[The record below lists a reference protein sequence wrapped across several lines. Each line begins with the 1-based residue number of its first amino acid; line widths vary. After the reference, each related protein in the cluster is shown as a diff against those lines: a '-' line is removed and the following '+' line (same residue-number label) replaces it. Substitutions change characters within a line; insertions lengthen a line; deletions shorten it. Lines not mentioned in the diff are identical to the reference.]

1 MNVNYIK
8 LLSNRFSRHRRLSRA
23 AACITAVMLF
33 LLTVPAFALAQESGP
48 SAESIAVDTVWVMLA
63 AFLVFFMQAG
73 FFTLEVGFSRAK
85 NAGHIAWKI
94 LINMSLSA
102 LVFWAVGF
110 AIAFGTGS
118 GFAGSSGWFL
128 NVAPDDTNTVFA
140 SLAYSNV
147 PISAKFLF
155 EFAFAAVSLAI
166 VYGALLERTK
176 MVVYFVFGIVFSAF
190 IYPVVGH
197 WIWGGGWLAQ
207 LGMQDFAGSTV
218 VHLLGATSA
227 LVGALALGPR
237 IGKYSKDGKPRAI
250 PGHSMP
256 LALLG
261 VIILW
266 LGWFGFNPG
275 STLNAMD
282 LSFVDVAV
290 VTNMAAA
297 AGVLSAMFTA
307 WLLMGKPDIGMTANG
322 AIAALVAIT
331 AGCGFVEPWAAVII
345 GGVAG
350 SLMVIMV
357 LAVDRIRIDDPIGA
371 LSCHGISGIW
381 GTLATGLFAAPAA
394 VERLNIG
401 SAGLFYGGGFHQLG
415 VQALGIG
422 AVFAF
427 VLAVSGIVFYG
438 LKYTVGVRL
447 TAEQELAGSDF
458 SEHGMW
464 GYPEHFVGPDDGTA
478 GASLADRIKES
489 LPPAEPKA
497 PIPPSEPK
505 LATD

>member
-1 MNVNYIK
+1 MTDFTQK
-8 LLSNRFSRHRRLSRA
+8 LRRRA
-23 AACITAVMLF
+23 AMLALSV
-33 LLTVPAFALAQESGP
+33 LLGGLGMLVIPSLAFAQSSAP
-48 SAESIAVDTVWVMLA
+48 SPESIAVDTVWVVLA
-63 AFLVFFMQAG
+63 TFLVFFMQAG
-73 FFTLEVGFSRAK
+73 FFTLEIGFTRAK

-94 LINMSLSA
+94 LVNMSISA
-102 LVFWAVGF
+102 IVFWAVGF
-110 AIAFGTGS
+110 AIAFGTGN
-118 GFAGSSGWFL
+118 GLAGAGGWFM
-128 NVAPDDTNTVFA
+128 NVAPDKVNSVFS

-147 PISAKFLF
+147 PISAKFMF

-166 VYGALLERTK
+166 VWGALLERTK
-176 MVVYFVFGIVFSAF
+176 MIVYFVFGVVFIGF

-197 WIWGGGWLAQ
+197 WIWGGGWLGQ

-227 LVGALALGPR
+227 FVGTLALGPR
-237 IGKYSKDGKPRAI
+237 IGKYSRRDGRPKPI

-282 LSFVDVAV
+282 LSFANIAL

-307 WLLMGKPDIGMTANG
+307 WLLLGKPDIGMTANG

-331 AGCGFVEPWAAVII
+331 AGSGFVEPWAALVI

-350 SLMVIMV
+350 ALMVVMV
-357 LAVDRIRIDDPIGA
+357 LAIDRIHIDDPIGA

-381 GTLATGLFAAPAA
+381 GTLATGLFAAPSI
-394 VERLNIG
+394 VSRLKVG
-401 SAGLFYGGGFHQLG
+401 TPGLFYGGGFHQLG
-415 VQALGIG
+415 VQALGIA

-427 VLAVSGIVFYG
+427 VLVTSGIVFYG
-438 LKYTVGVRL
+438 LKALVGIRL
-447 TAEQELAGSDF
+447 SPEQELAGSDF
-458 SEHGMW
+458 AEHGMW
-464 GYPEHFVGPDDGTA
+464 GYPEHFVGPDDGTDGTA
-478 GASLADRIKES
+478 LADRLRS
-489 LPPAEPKA
+489 APPVGHGGKPEPA
-497 PIPPSEPK
+497 R
-505 LATD
+505 A

>member
-1 MNVNYIK
+1 MTFFRKLSIK
-8 LLSNRFSRHRRLSRA
+8 FARCRRLSRLA
-23 AACITAVMLF
+23 AAVTGAMMVVLAF
-33 LLTVPAFALAQESGP
+33 PALALAQEGGP
-48 SAESIAVDTVWVMLA
+48 SPEAVAVDTVWVMLA

-94 LINMSLSA
+94 LVNMSISA
-102 LVFWAVGF
+102 IVFWAVGF
-110 AIAFGTGS
+110 AIAFGAGS
-118 GFAGSSGWFL
+118 SFAGSSGWFL
-128 NVAPDDTNTVFA
+128 NVTPENANSVFA
-140 SLAYSNV
+140 SLSFSNV
-147 PISAKFLF
+147 PVSAKFLF

-166 VYGALLERTK
+166 VWGALLERTK
-176 MVVYFVFGIVFSAF
+176 MIVYIIFAVVFSAF

-197 WIWGGGWLAQ
+197 WIWGGGWLAS

-227 LVGALALGPR
+227 LVGTLALGPR
-237 IGKYSKDGKPRAI
+237 IGKYGRDGRPRPI

-282 LSFVDVAV
+282 LSFADIAV

-297 AGVLSAMFTA
+297 AGVLAAMFTA
-307 WLLMGKPDIGMTANG
+307 WLVMGKPDIGMTANG

-331 AGCGFVEPWAAVII
+331 APSGYVEPWAAIII

-350 SLMVIMV
+350 AVMVLMVLFI
-357 LAVDRIRIDDPIGA
+357 DRIHIDDPIGA

-381 GTLATGLFAAPAA
+381 GTLATGLFAAPAL
-394 VERLNIG
+394 VDRLKIG
-401 SAGLFYGGGFHQLG
+401 TPGLFYGGGFHQLG
-415 VQALGIG
+415 VQALGVI

-427 VLAVSGIVFYG
+427 VLVCSGAVFYG
-438 LKYTVGVRL
+438 LKALIGIRL
-447 TAEQELAGSDF
+447 SPEQELAGSDF

-464 GYPEHFVGPDDGTA
+464 GYPEHFVGADDGTDGTA
-478 GASLADRIKES
+478 LADRLRGGMSPHSHGEA
-489 LPPAEPKA
+489 LPAE
-497 PIPPSEPK
+497 
-505 LATD
+505 

>member
-1 MNVNYIK
+1 VRFINK
-8 LLSNRFSRHRRLSRA
+8 LSTRLSRYRRLSRFA
-23 AACITAVMLF
+23 ALATVAILV
-33 LLTVPAFALAQESGP
+33 LLTVPALAMARDGAP
-48 SAESIAVDTVWVMLA
+48 SAESVAIDTVWVMLA

-73 FFTLEVGFSRAK
+73 FFTLEVGFTRAK

-94 LINMSLSA
+94 LVNLAMSGLI
-102 LVFWAVGF
+102 FWAVGF

-128 NVAPDDTNTVFA
+128 NVTPDNASSVFA

-207 LGMQDFAGSTV
+207 YGMQDFAGSTV

-237 IGKYSKDGKPRAI
+237 IGKYGKDGKPKPI

-256 LALLG
+256 MALLG

-282 LSFVDVAV
+282 LSFADIAL
-290 VTNMAAA
+290 VTNMAAV
-297 AGVLSAMFTA
+297 AGVLSAMITA
-307 WLLMGKPDIGMTANG
+307 WLVLGKPDIGMTANG

-331 AGCGFVEPWAAVII
+331 AGSGFVEPWAAVII

-350 SLMVIMV
+350 SVMVLMVLFI
-357 LAVDRIRIDDPIGA
+357 DRIRIDDPIGA

-381 GTLATGLFAAPAA
+381 GTLATGLFAAPAM
-394 VERLNIG
+394 VDRLKVG
-401 SAGLFYGGGFHQLG
+401 TPGLFYGGGLHQLG
-415 VQALGIG
+415 VQALGVA

-427 VLAVSGIVFYG
+427 VLVCSGIVFYG
-438 LKYTVGVRL
+438 LKYTVGIRL
-447 TAEQELAGSDF
+447 TPEQELAGSDF

-464 GYPEHFVGPDDGTA
+464 GYPEHFVGPDDGSEGTA
-478 GASLADRIKES
+478 IADRIRETVPS
-489 LPPAEPKA
+489 PARSGGKPTPA
-497 PIPPSEPK
+497 G
-505 LATD
+505 A

>member
-1 MNVNYIK
+1 MPSLKSFFKNRITRLAGAVSVAA
-8 LLSNRFSRHRRLSRA
+8 LL
-23 AACITAVMLF
+23 V
-33 LLTVPAFALAQESGP
+33 LLLLPSLALAQDEGP
-48 SAESIAVDTVWVMLA
+48 SAESIAIDTVWVMLA

-73 FFTLEVGFSRAK
+73 FFTLEVGFCRAK

-94 LINMSLSA
+94 LVNLSISA

-110 AIAFGTGS
+110 AVAFGTGS
-118 GFAGSSGWFL
+118 GFAGSSGWFM
-128 NVAPDDTNTVFA
+128 NVTAENSNDVFA
-140 SLAYSNV
+140 SLAYSNI

-155 EFAFAAVSLAI
+155 QFAFAAVSLAI

-176 MVVYFVFGIVFSAF
+176 MVVYMVFGVVFAGF

-227 LVGALALGPR
+227 LVGTLALGPR
-237 IGKYSKDGKPRAI
+237 IGKYGKDGKPKPI

-282 LSFVDVAV
+282 LSFAHIAL

-297 AGVLSAMFTA
+297 AGVIAAMITA
-307 WLLMGKPDIGMTANG
+307 WLVMGKPDIGMTANG

-331 AGCGFVEPWAAVII
+331 APSGFVEPWAAVLI

-350 SLMVIMV
+350 TIMV
-357 LAVDRIRIDDPIGA
+357 LMVLAIDRIHIDDPIGA

-381 GTLATGLFAAPAA
+381 GTLATGLFAAPEM
-394 VERLNIG
+394 VERLKVG
-401 SAGLFYGGGFHQLG
+401 TPGLFYGGGFHQIG
-415 VQALGIG
+415 VQALGIL

-427 VLAVSGIVFYG
+427 VLVCSGIVFYG
-438 LKYTVGVRL
+438 LKALTGIRL
-447 TAEQELAGSDF
+447 SPEQELAGSDF
-458 SEHGMW
+458 AEHGMW
-464 GYPEHFVGPDDGTA
+464 GYPEHFVGPDDGTDGTA
-478 GASLADRIKES
+478 LADRLRES
-489 LPPAEPKA
+489 IPPAEIGGPTPA
-497 PIPPSEPK
+497 G
-505 LATD
+505 A

>member
-1 MNVNYIK
+1 MTDFAQVIK
-8 LLSNRFSRHRRLSRA
+8 KRIAFMVMAVLAAGLGLLF
-23 AACITAVMLF
+23 
-33 LLTVPAFALAQESGP
+33 VPSLAFAQSSTP
-48 SAESIAVDTVWVMLA
+48 SPESIAVDTVWVMLA

-73 FFTLEVGFSRAK
+73 FFTLEIGFTRAK

-94 LINMSLSA
+94 LVNMSISA
-102 LVFWAVGF
+102 IVFWAVGF
-110 AIAFGTGS
+110 AIAFGAGS
-118 GFAGSSGWFL
+118 SFAGSSGWFL
-128 NVAPDDTNTVFA
+128 NVAPGQANSVFA
-140 SLAYSNV
+140 SLAYSNAPV
-147 PISAKFLF
+147 SAKFLF

-166 VYGALLERTK
+166 VWGALLERTK
-176 MVVYFVFGIVFSAF
+176 MIVYFVFAVVFTAF

-197 WIWGGGWLAQ
+197 WIWGGGWLSQ

-227 LVGALALGPR
+227 FVGTLALGPR
-237 IGKYSKDGKPRAI
+237 IGKYSRDGKPKPI

-282 LSFVDVAV
+282 LSFADIAV

-297 AGVLSAMFTA
+297 AGVLSAMLMA

-331 AGCGFVEPWAAVII
+331 APSGYVEPWAAVII

-350 SLMVIMV
+350 ALMVVMV
-357 LAVDRIRIDDPIGA
+357 LAIDRIRIDDPIGA

-381 GTLATGLFAAPAA
+381 GTLATGIFAAPAM
-394 VERLNIG
+394 VSRLKIG
-401 SAGLFYGGGFHQLG
+401 TPGLVYGGGFHQLG
-415 VQALGIG
+415 VQALGVAAVFTFVLICSG
-422 AVFAF
+422 AVFYGMKAL
-427 VLAVSGIVFYG
+427 VGI
-438 LKYTVGVRL
+438 RL
-447 TAEQELAGSDF
+447 SPEQELAGSDF
-458 SEHGMW
+458 AEHGMW
-464 GYPEHFVGPDDGTA
+464 GYPEHFVGPDDGTDGTA
-478 GASLADRIKES
+478 LADRLRNAPVLEH
-489 LPPAEPKA
+489 PGEPMRA
-497 PIPPSEPK
+497 
-505 LATD
+505 

>member
-1 MNVNYIK
+1 MSIFK
-8 LLSNRFSRHRRLSRA
+8 GLSDRLSRHRTFARFGAFATA
-23 AACITAVMLF
+23 AMLVM
-33 LLTVPAFALAQESGP
+33 LTVPAFAMAQDGAP
-48 SAESIAVDTVWVMLA
+48 SAESIAIDTIWVMLA

-73 FFTLEVGFSRAK
+73 FFALEIGFCRAK

-94 LINMSLSA
+94 LVNMSISA
-102 LVFWAVGF
+102 VAFWAVGF

-128 NVAPDDTNTVFA
+128 NVTPDDANNVFA
-140 SLAYSNV
+140 SLSYSNV
-147 PISAKFLF
+147 PVSAKFLF

-166 VYGALLERTK
+166 VWGALLERTK

-197 WIWGGGWLAQ
+197 WIWGGGWLGQ

-227 LVGALALGPR
+227 LVGTLALGPR
-237 IGKYSKDGKPRAI
+237 IGKYGRDGKPKPI

-261 VIILW
+261 VLILW

-282 LSFVDVAV
+282 LSFADIAI

-297 AGVLSAMFTA
+297 GGVLAAMLVA
-307 WLLMGKPDIGMTANG
+307 WLVMGKPDIGMTANG

-331 AGCGFVEPWAAVII
+331 AGSGFVEPWAAVII
-345 GGVAG
+345 GAVAG
-350 SLMVIMV
+350 AVMVIMV
-357 LAVDRIRIDDPIGA
+357 LAIDRIRIDDPIGA

-381 GTLATGLFAAPAA
+381 GTLATGLFAAPSAI
-394 VERLNIG
+394 ERLHVG
-401 SAGLFYGGGFHQLG
+401 TAGLVYGGGFHQLG

-427 VLAVSGIVFYG
+427 VLVCSGVVFYG
-438 LKYTVGVRL
+438 LKYTVGIRL
-447 TAEQELAGSDF
+447 SPEQELSGSDF
-458 SEHGMW
+458 AEHGMW

-478 GASLADRIKES
+478 GTALADR
-489 LPPAEPKA
+489 LRGTTPPPSIEPPGGAA
-497 PIPPSEPK
+497 PIQ
-505 LATD
+505 A

>member
-1 MNVNYIK
+1 MVMAV
-8 LLSNRFSRHRRLSRA
+8 LA
-23 AACITAVMLF
+23 AGLGMLF
-33 LLTVPAFALAQESGP
+33 VPSLAFAQSAAP
-48 SAESIAVDTVWVMLA
+48 SPESIAVDTVWVMLA

-73 FFTLEVGFSRAK
+73 FFTLEIGFTRAK

-94 LINMSLSA
+94 LVNMSISA
-102 LVFWAVGF
+102 IVFWAVGF
-110 AIAFGTGS
+110 AIAFGSGS
-118 GFAGSSGWFL
+118 GFAGSGGWFM
-128 NVAPDDTNTVFA
+128 NVAPDKLNSVFS

-147 PISAKFLF
+147 PISAKFMF

-166 VYGALLERTK
+166 VWGALLERTK
-176 MVVYFVFGIVFSAF
+176 MIVYFVFAVVFTAF

-197 WIWGGGWLAQ
+197 WIWGGGWLSQ

-227 LVGALALGPR
+227 FVGTLALGPR
-237 IGKYSKDGKPRAI
+237 IGKYSRDGKPKPI

-282 LSFVDVAV
+282 LSFASIAL

-297 AGVLSAMFTA
+297 AGVLSAMIMA
-307 WLLMGKPDIGMTANG
+307 WILMGKPDIGMTANG

-331 AGCGFVEPWAAVII
+331 AGSGYVEPWAALII

-350 SLMVIMV
+350 ALMVVMV
-357 LAVDRIRIDDPIGA
+357 LAIDRIRIDDPIGA

-381 GTLATGLFAAPAA
+381 GTLATGLFAAPGIVA
-394 VERLNIG
+394 RLKVG
-401 SAGLFYGGGFHQLG
+401 RPGLVYGGGFHQLG
-415 VQALGIG
+415 VQALGIA
-422 AVFAF
+422 AVFVF
-427 VLAVSGIVFYG
+427 VLVTSGVVFYG
-438 LKYTVGVRL
+438 LKALVGIRL
-447 TAEQELAGSDF
+447 SPEQELAGSDF
-458 SEHGMW
+458 AEHGMW
-464 GYPEHFVGPDDGTA
+464 GYPEHFVGPDDGTDGTA
-478 GASLADRIKES
+478 LADRLVNVPPVERG
-489 LPPAEPKA
+489 PEPAEA
-497 PIPPSEPK
+497 
-505 LATD
+505 

>member
-1 MNVNYIK
+1 MAMAV
-8 LLSNRFSRHRRLSRA
+8 LA
-23 AACITAVMLF
+23 AGLGMLF
-33 LLTVPAFALAQESGP
+33 VPTLAFAQSATP
-48 SAESIAVDTVWVMLA
+48 SPESIAVDTVWVMLA

-73 FFTLEVGFSRAK
+73 FFTLEIGFTRAK

-94 LINMSLSA
+94 LVNMSISA
-102 LVFWAVGF
+102 IVFWAVGF
-110 AIAFGTGS
+110 AIAFGTGNGLIGS
-118 GFAGSSGWFL
+118 GGWFMS
-128 NVAPDDTNTVFA
+128 VAPDKVNSVFS

-147 PISAKFLF
+147 PISAKFMF

-166 VYGALLERTK
+166 VWGALLERTK
-176 MVVYFVFGIVFSAF
+176 MIVYFVFAVVFTAF

-197 WIWGGGWLAQ
+197 WIWGGGWLSQ

-227 LVGALALGPR
+227 FVGTLALGPR
-237 IGKYSKDGKPRAI
+237 IGKYSKRDGSPKPI

-282 LSFVDVAV
+282 LSFANIAL

-297 AGVLSAMFTA
+297 GGVLSAMLMA
-307 WLLMGKPDIGMTANG
+307 WILMGKPDIGMTANG

-331 AGCGFVEPWAAVII
+331 AGSGFVEPWAALII

-350 SLMVIMV
+350 ALMVVMV
-357 LAVDRIRIDDPIGA
+357 LAIDRIRIDDPIGA

-381 GTLATGLFAAPAA
+381 GTLATGLFAAPSIVA
-394 VERLNIG
+394 RLKVG
-401 SAGLFYGGGFHQLG
+401 TPGLVYGGGFHQLG
-415 VQALGIG
+415 VQALGITAVFVFVLVTSG
-422 AVFAF
+422 AVFY
-427 VLAVSGIVFYG
+427 GIKA
-438 LKYTVGVRL
+438 LVGIRL
-447 TAEQELAGSDF
+447 SPEQELAGSDF
-458 SEHGMW
+458 AEHGMW
-464 GYPEHFVGPDDGTA
+464 GYPEHFVGPDDDTDGTA
-478 GASLADRIKES
+478 LADRLQGIQPVEHGSK
-489 LPPAEPKA
+489 PQPAGA
-497 PIPPSEPK
+497 
-505 LATD
+505 

>member
-1 MNVNYIK
+1 
-8 LLSNRFSRHRRLSRA
+8 
-23 AACITAVMLF
+23 MLVA
-33 LLTVPAFALAQESGP
+33 LTLPTLALAQGDAP
-48 SAESIAVDTVWVMLA
+48 SAESIAIDTVWVMLA
-63 AFLVFFMQAG
+63 TFLVFFMQAG

-94 LINMSLSA
+94 LVNMAISGMA
-102 LVFWAVGF
+102 FWAVGF
-110 AIAFGTGS
+110 AIAFGSGS

-128 NVAPDDTNTVFA
+128 NVSPDNTNTVFS
-140 SLAYSNV
+140 SLAFSNV

-190 IYPVVGH
+190 VYPVVGH
-197 WIWGGGWLAQ
+197 WIWGGGWLSQ

-227 LVGALALGPR
+227 LVGAVALGPR
-237 IGKYSKDGKPRAI
+237 IGKYGRDGKPKPI

-282 LSFVDVAV
+282 LSFADIAL
-290 VTNMAAA
+290 VTNMAAV
-297 AGVLSAMFTA
+297 AGVLGAMITA
-307 WLLMGKPDIGMTANG
+307 WLVLGKPDIGMTANG

-331 AGCGFVEPWAAVII
+331 AGSGYVQPWAAVII

-350 SLMVIMV
+350 TVMVLMVLLI
-357 LAVDRIRIDDPIGA
+357 DRIRIDDPIGA

-381 GTLATGLFAAPAA
+381 GTLATGLFAAPSM
-394 VERLNIG
+394 VDRLKVG
-401 SAGLFYGGGFHQLG
+401 TPGLFYGGGFHQLG
-415 VQALGIG
+415 VQALGVA

-427 VLAVSGIVFYG
+427 VLVCSGIVFYG
-438 LKYTVGVRL
+438 LKYTVGIRL
-447 TAEQELAGSDF
+447 TPEQELSGSDF
-458 SEHGMW
+458 AEHGMW
-464 GYPEHFVGPDDGTA
+464 GYPEHFVGPDDGSDGTA
-478 GASLADRIKES
+478 LADRLREVTHPEHS
-489 LPPAEPKA
+489 GPAPTPA
-497 PIPPSEPK
+497 Q
-505 LATD
+505 A

>member
-1 MNVNYIK
+1 MDLLKSIFSWRK
-8 LLSNRFSRHRRLSRA
+8 LLMMGAVSIA
-23 AACITAVMLF
+23 TALVLMLPS
-33 LLTVPAFALAQESGP
+33 LAFAQDAEV
-48 SAESIAVDTVWVMLA
+48 SAESIAIDTVWVMLA

-73 FFTLEVGFSRAK
+73 FFALEVGFTRAK

-94 LINMSLSA
+94 LVNLSLSA

-128 NVAPDDTNTVFA
+128 NVAPDDTSTVFA

-147 PISAKFLF
+147 AINAKFLF

-176 MVVYFVFGIVFSAF
+176 MVVYFVFGIVFSAL

-197 WIWGGGWLAQ
+197 WIWGGGWLAE

-218 VHLLGATSA
+218 VHLVGATSA

-237 IGKYSKDGKPRAI
+237 IGKYSREGKPRPI

-256 LALLG
+256 MALLG
-261 VIILW
+261 VVILW

-282 LSFVDVAV
+282 LSFADIAV
-290 VTNMAAA
+290 TTNMAAA
-297 AGVLSAMFTA
+297 AGVLAAMAMA
-307 WLLMGKPDIGMTANG
+307 WLIMGKPDIGMTANG

-331 AGCGFVEPWAAVII
+331 AGSGFVEPWAAVII
-345 GGVAG
+345 GAIAG
-350 SLMVIMV
+350 GLMVVMV
-357 LAVDRIRIDDPIGA
+357 LAIDRIRIDDPIGA

-381 GTLATGLFAAPAA
+381 GTMAVGLFATPDL
-394 VERLNIG
+394 VEKLGVG
-401 SAGLFYGGGFHQLG
+401 SPGLFYGGGFHQLG
-415 VQALGIG
+415 IQALGIG

-427 VLAVSGIVFYG
+427 VLVASGIVFYG
-438 LKYTVGVRL
+438 LKAAVGIRL
-447 TAEQELAGSDF
+447 TPEQELMGSDF
-458 SEHGMW
+458 AEHGMW
-464 GYPEHFVGPDDGTA
+464 GYPEHFVGPDDGSD
-478 GASLADRIKES
+478 GAAIADRIG
-489 LPPAEPKA
+489 KA
-497 PIPPSEPK
+497 PVPAGAANPTP
-505 LATD
+505 AGV

>member
-1 MNVNYIK
+1 MKFIHK
-8 LLSNRFSRHRRLSRA
+8 LSTRFARHRKLSRFAVFAVA
-23 AACITAVMLF
+23 AMLVS
-33 LLTVPAFALAQESGP
+33 LTLPALAMAQGGTPTPESV
-48 SAESIAVDTVWVMLA
+48 AVDTVWVMLA
-63 AFLVFFMQAG
+63 TFLVFFMQAG

-94 LINMSLSA
+94 LVNMAISGM
-102 LVFWAVGF
+102 VFWAVGF
-110 AIAFGTGS
+110 AIAFGSGS

-128 NVAPDDTNTVFA
+128 NVTPENTNSVFA
-140 SLAYSNV
+140 SLAFSNV

-166 VYGALLERTK
+166 VWGALLERTK
-176 MVVYFVFGIVFSAF
+176 MIVYFVFGVVFTGF

-197 WIWGGGWLAQ
+197 WIWGGGWLSQ

-227 LVGALALGPR
+227 LVGAVALGPR
-237 IGKYSKDGKPRAI
+237 IGKYGRDGKPKPI

-261 VIILW
+261 VVILW

-282 LSFVDVAV
+282 LSFADIAL
-290 VTNMAAA
+290 VTNMAAV
-297 AGVLSAMFTA
+297 AGVLAAMITA
-307 WLLMGKPDIGMTANG
+307 WAIMGKPDIGMTANG

-331 AGCGFVEPWAAVII
+331 AGSGYVEPWAAVII

-350 SLMVIMV
+350 AVMVLMVLFI
-357 LAVDRIRIDDPIGA
+357 DRIRIDDPIGA

-381 GTLATGLFAAPAA
+381 GTLATGLFAAPSM
-394 VERLNIG
+394 VEHLKVG
-401 SAGLFYGGGFHQLG
+401 APGLFYGGGFHQLG

-427 VLAVSGIVFYG
+427 VLVCSGVVFYG
-438 LKYTVGVRL
+438 LKYTVGIRL
-447 TAEQELAGSDF
+447 SPEQELAGSDF

-464 GYPEHFVGPDDGTA
+464 GYPEHFVGPDDGSDGTA
-478 GASLADRIKES
+478 LADRLLGVS
-489 LPPAEPKA
+489 PPDHGGVTP
-497 PIPPSEPK
+497 
-505 LATD
+505 ATPAQA

>member
-1 MNVNYIK
+1 M
-8 LLSNRFSRHRRLSRA
+8 LSKFKILKYMGAFGAALAALMLAPA
-23 AACITAVMLF
+23 AAF
-33 LLTVPAFALAQESGP
+33 AQEAGA
-48 SAESIAVDTVWVMLA
+48 SAESVAVDTVWVMLA
-63 AFLVFFMQAG
+63 TFLVFFMQAG
-73 FFTLEVGFSRAK
+73 FFTLEIGFTRAK

-94 LINMSLSA
+94 LVNLSISA
-102 LVFWAVGF
+102 IAFWAVGF

-128 NVAPDDTNTVFA
+128 NVSPDNANDVFA
-140 SLAYSNV
+140 SLSFSNV

-166 VYGALLERTK
+166 VWGALLERTK
-176 MVVYFVFGIVFSAF
+176 MVVYFVFGVAFSAF

-197 WIWGGGWLAQ
+197 WIWGGGWLAD

-227 LVGALALGPR
+227 LVGAVALGPR
-237 IGKYSKDGKPRAI
+237 IGKYGRDGKPRAI

-282 LSFVDVAV
+282 LSFTDVAV

-297 AGVLSAMFTA
+297 AGLLSAMFTA
-307 WLLMGKPDIGMTANG
+307 WLIMGKPDIGMTANG

-331 AGCGFVEPWAAVII
+331 AGSGFVEPWAALII
-345 GGVAG
+345 GAVAG
-350 SLMVIMV
+350 ALMVVMV
-357 LAVDRIRIDDPIGA
+357 LAIDRIRIDDPIGA

-381 GTLATGLFAAPAA
+381 GTLATGLFAAPDI
-394 VERLNIG
+394 VSRLGIG
-401 SAGLFYGGGFHQLG
+401 TPGLFYGGGFHQLG
-415 VQALGIG
+415 VQALGIA

-427 VLAVSGIVFYG
+427 VLVCSAVVFYG
-438 LKYTVGVRL
+438 LKYTVGIRL
-447 TAEQELAGSDF
+447 TPEQELSGSDF
-458 SEHGMW
+458 AEHGMW
-464 GYPEHFVGPDDGTA
+464 GYPEHFVGPDDGNDGTA
-478 GASLADRIKES
+478 LADRIMNGHTAPS
-489 LPPAEPKA
+489 TAGATAEA
-497 PIPPSEPK
+497 
-505 LATD
+505 

>member
-1 MNVNYIK
+1 MSY
-8 LLSNRFSRHRRLSRA
+8 LSRIFSKRTVILSLA
-23 AACITAVMLF
+23 AGLVTAVV
-33 LLTVPAFALAQESGP
+33 LLVPSLALADNGAP
-48 SAESIAVDTVWVMLA
+48 SAESIAIDTVWVMLA

-73 FFTLEVGFSRAK
+73 FFTLEIGFCRAK

-94 LINMSLSA
+94 LVNMAISA
-102 LVFWAVGF
+102 IVFWAVGF
-110 AIAFGTGS
+110 AVAFGTGS
-118 GFAGSSGWFL
+118 GFAGSSGWFMS
-128 NVAPDDTNTVFA
+128 VAPDNVNDVFS

-147 PISAKFLF
+147 AISAKFLF

-166 VYGALLERTK
+166 VWGALLERTK

-197 WIWGGGWLAQ
+197 WIWGGGWLGQ

-227 LVGALALGPR
+227 LVGTLALGPR
-237 IGKYSKDGKPRAI
+237 IGKYSKRDGSPKPI

-282 LSFVDVAV
+282 LSFADIAL

-297 AGVLSAMFTA
+297 AGVLAAMFMA

-331 AGCGFVEPWAAVII
+331 AGSGFVEPWAAVII

-350 SLMVIMV
+350 ALMVVMV
-357 LAVDRIRIDDPIGA
+357 LAIDRIRIDDPIGA

-381 GTLATGLFAAPAA
+381 GTLATGLFASPAI
-394 VERLNIG
+394 VERLNVG
-401 SAGLFYGGGFHQLG
+401 TKGLVYGGGFHQLG
-415 VQALGIG
+415 VQALGVA

-427 VLAVSGIVFYG
+427 VLVTSGAVFYG
-438 LKYTVGVRL
+438 LKALVGIRL
-447 TAEQELAGSDF
+447 SPEQELAGSDF
-458 SEHGMW
+458 AEHGMW
-464 GYPEHFVGPDDGTA
+464 GYPEHFVGADDGTP
-478 GASLADRIKES
+478 GSPLADRIKDMPA
-489 LPPAEPKA
+489 PPAGAEPIKA
-497 PIPPSEPK
+497 
-505 LATD
+505 